1 MTTTNS
7 FFPKALINLLSL
19 VFMFFYTA
27 INAQSGCTDPLAN
40 NYDASAVNNDG
51 SCTYDAANVSPVNS
65 TLLNSTL
72 NETSGLILWNG
83 TLWTHNDGG
92 NPSDLYGIDVTD
104 LSTFSTL
111 GIPGVTNVDWE
122 DIAQDDTYVY
132 IGDFGNNANGNR
144 TDLKIYRISKTSI
157 NQGTPTFDEISFSY
171 SDQTDFSPQGGNNTD
186 FDCEA
191 FVVTDS
197 GIFLFTKEWNNLQ
210 TTLYAMPKTP
220 GVHSAINQGS
230 YDVNGLITGATY
242 VKDKQLVVLTGYG
255 LEVISVVPLTVA
267 PDSFMVL
274 LYDFQGDDFLSGNKR
289 NIDFDG
295 QDQLQVEAI
304 TTADGLNYYLSN
316 ERYNQFNVTTEAQ
329 VHEVDLSGFLSNYLS
344 DEGFKDE
351 FRHKAPFV
359 VYPNPLQEYETLS
372 IKSPQQNIGK
382 QAIFELYNIFGQ
394 LVKQKDITQLKSTEN
409 MNFSDVSSGFYI
421 LKITVDND
429 VQSFKLNRI

>member
-1 MTTTNS
+1 MQSTTY
-7 FFPKALINLLSL
+7 FFPKPIVTILSL
-19 VFMFFYTA
+19 FFVLFYST

-92 NPSDLYGIDVTD
+92 NPTDIYGIDVTD

-122 DIAQDDTYVY
+122 DIAQDDNYVY

-144 TDLKIYRISKTSI
+144 TDLKIYRISKTSLT
-157 NQGTPTFDEISFSY
+157 QGAPTFDEISFSY

-191 FVVTDS
+191 FVVTDT

-210 TTLYAMPKTP
+210 TTVYSMPKTP
-220 GVHSAINQGS
+220 GVHSAINEGS

-242 VKDKQLVVLTGYG
+242 IKDEQLVVLTGYG
-255 LEVISVVPLTVA
+255 LEVISVIPLTIA
-267 PDSFMVL
+267 PDTFMLL
-274 LYDFQGDDFLSGNKR
+274 LYDYQGDDFLSGNKR
-289 NIDFDG
+289 TIDFDG

-304 TTADGLNYYLSN
+304 ASADGLNYYLSN

-329 VHEVDLSGFLSNYLS
+329 LHEVDLSGFLSNYLS
-344 DEGFKDE
+344 DTGFENE
-351 FRHKAPFV
+351 FQIKEPFV
-359 VYPNPLQEYETLS
+359 VYPNPLQSDEPLS
-372 IKSPQQNIGK
+372 ITTPQQNLGK
-382 QAIFELYNIFGQ
+382 HAIFEVYNMFGQ
-394 LVKQKDITQLKSTEN
+394 LVKQKDVMQLKSTEN
-409 MNFSDVSSGFYI
+409 MSFSNVSSGFYV

-429 VQSFKLNRI
+429 VQSFKLNKM